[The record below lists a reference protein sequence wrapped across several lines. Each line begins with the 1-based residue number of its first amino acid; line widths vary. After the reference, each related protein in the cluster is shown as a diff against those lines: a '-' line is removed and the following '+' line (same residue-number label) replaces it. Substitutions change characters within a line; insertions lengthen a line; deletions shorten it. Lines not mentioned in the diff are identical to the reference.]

1 MQENESIEPQEV
13 MHKNVHVTLFP
24 LAPKYESHKHPST
37 DTFMNFYVT
46 VKRKVY

>member
-1 MQENESIEPQEV
+1 